1 MMGTP
6 SITSPRNSVLVSYL
20 NPSSSAG
27 GVTGPSTGALLSGLN
42 RAYKNGEAAIWL
54 HNSSL
59 VKFTRPETE
68 ESDEQGP
75 GVKELANRVW
85 EHARRRA
92 EDQVVVVRYGLF
104 YVEMLISVEL
114 LGLEKLGLSR
124 VF

>member
-1 MMGTP
+1 MGTP

-20 NPSSSAG
+20 NSTNTAG
-27 GVTGPSTGALLSGLN
+27 GVNGPSTGALLNGIN

-54 HNSSL
+54 HNSCL
-59 VKFTRPETE
+59 VKYTRPEADE
-68 ESDEQGP
+68 GEEQGP

-92 EDQVVVVRYGLF
+92 EDQVVVVRYIPSFSETLMQVAWLVQGR
-104 YVEMLISVEL
+104 VVR
-114 LGLEKLGLSR
+114 SR